1 MTQTP
6 DEPMEQMA
14 EPQALSERIVHVLK
28 RASLLGIAISLL
40 VHICILIVSALISFD
55 RSRAPTAE
63 PFDEGFEFAMM
74 TEAELTK
81 LQESALVL
89 EDPSV
94 PEVTIPDVMDQ
105 ELLDSPDSADLAGV
119 FDDIE
124 DFGPMTGG
132 GDIGDG
138 SAIGSGGAGSGGANF
153 FGVEAEGSRF
163 AYIVDVSGSMAY
175 AGKMDAT
182 KVALMK
188 SVDGLGPSAEYL
200 IVLYSGDSWPLGGK
214 TDWKQATDR
223 IKQNTRR
230 LIARINPNGST
241 NPSPAFMDVFSV
253 RPRPDAI
260 YFMTDGEFPRQVAT
274 EVASM
279 NQSDEIPIHC
289 ITFVSRDA
297 EDVMRQIAA
306 RSGGSYTHV
315 PGPGGG
321 P

>member
-6 DEPMEQMA
+6 DDAMESVEHTPSLA
-14 EPQALSERIVHVLK
+14 ERIVPFLRK
-28 RASLLGIAISLL
+28 ASIVGLSISLL
-40 VHICILIVSALISFD
+40 VHIFIAVISYFVSFD
-55 RSRAPTAE
+55 RSRAATAE
-63 PFDEGFEFAMM
+63 AYDDGFEFAMM
-74 TEAELTK
+74 TEEELSE
-81 LQESALVL
+81 LQDSALVL

-94 PEVTIPDVMDQ
+94 PEVSVPEVLDQ
-105 ELLDSPDSADLAGV
+105 ELLDSPDAAELAGV

-138 SAIGSGGAGSGGANF
+138 SAIGTGGAGSGGANF
-153 FGVEAEGSRF
+153 FGVEAQGNRF

-175 AGKMDAT
+175 GGKMEAT

-188 SVDGLGPSAEYL
+188 SVDGLNRSAEYL
-200 IVLYSGDSWPLGGK
+200 IVLYSGNSWPLGGRAE
-214 TDWKQATDR
+214 WKEASDR
-223 IKQNTRR
+223 TKQNSRR

-241 NPSPAFMDVFSV
+241 NPSPAFMDVFDV

-260 YFMTDGEFPRQVAT
+260 YFMTDGEFPAQVAT

-279 NQSDEIPIHC
+279 NDDHDIPIHC
-289 ITFVSRDA
+289 ITFVSRQA
-297 EDVMRQIAA
+297 EDVMREIAR

-315 PGPGGG
+315 SGPGG